1 MCIRKSGGM
10 APPRETKKGK
20 GKKMEKITVNT
31 KAQLDELEK
40 GSALTFIG
48 CVNTDEEAKC
58 YFDWIRQ
65 HSPLKQERL
74 YIVSGW
80 VMNNAYG
87 LTGNNAYKDDL
98 TIFCIKLEDIENV
111 DAITLPR
118 FEIGGRWF
126 DDVVGNNEARQRE
139 LNG

>member
-1 MCIRKSGGM
+1 M
-10 APPRETKKGK
+10 
-20 GKKMEKITVNT
+20 KMEKITVNT

-65 HSPLKQERL
+65 RSPLKQERL

-80 VMNNAYG
+80 VMNSAYG
-87 LTGNNAYKDDL
+87 LTGKNAYKDDL

-111 DAITLPR
+111 AAITLPR

-126 DDVVGNNEARQRE
+126 DDVVANNARFQRE
-139 LNG
+139 ENA

>member
-1 MCIRKSGGM
+1 
-10 APPRETKKGK
+10 
-20 GKKMEKITVNT
+20 
-31 KAQLDELEK
+31 
-40 GSALTFIG
+40 
-48 CVNTDEEAKC
+48 
-58 YFDWIRQ
+58 
-65 HSPLKQERL
+65 
-74 YIVSGW
+74 
-80 VMNNAYG
+80 MNNAYG

-126 DDVVGNNEARQRE
+126 DDVIGNNEARQRE

>member
-1 MCIRKSGGM
+1 MGLLRKT
-10 APPRETKKGK
+10 RKGK
-20 GKKMEKITVNT
+20 VKKMEKITVNT

-80 VMNNAYG
+80 VMNSAYG
-87 LTGNNAYKDDL
+87 LTGKNAYKDDL

-111 DAITLPR
+111 AAITLPR

-126 DDVVGNNEARQRE
+126 DDVVANNARFQRE
-139 LNG
+139 ENA

>member
-1 MCIRKSGGM
+1 MGLPRK
-10 APPRETKKGK
+10 TKKGK
-20 GKKMEKITVNT
+20 VKKMEKITVNT

-65 HSPLKQERL
+65 RSPVKQERL

-87 LTGNNAYKDDL
+87 LTGKNAYKDDL

-111 DAITLPR
+111 AAITLPR

-126 DDVVGNNEARQRE
+126 DDVVANNARFQRE
-139 LNG
+139 ENA

>member
-1 MCIRKSGGM
+1 
-10 APPRETKKGK
+10 
-20 GKKMEKITVNT
+20 MEKITVNT

-65 HSPLKQERL
+65 HSPVKQERL

-87 LTGNNAYKDDL
+87 LTGKNAYKDDL

-111 DAITLPR
+111 AAITLPR

-126 DDVVGNNEARQRE
+126 DDVVANNARFQRE
-139 LNG
+139 ENA

>member
-1 MCIRKSGGM
+1 
-10 APPRETKKGK
+10 
-20 GKKMEKITVNT
+20 MEKITVNT

-65 HSPLKQERL
+65 RSPLKQERL

-87 LTGNNAYKDDL
+87 LTGDNAYQPDCSIVSVRLCDMEKPM
-98 TIFCIKLEDIENV
+98 
-111 DAITLPR
+111 AIAIPR
-118 FEIGGRWF
+118 FRVGGRWL
-126 DDVVGNNEARQRE
+126 DDIVDNNRRRE
-139 LNG
+139 EEKLNG